1 MSTKRRP
8 PGTSQGGQ
16 YAPSA
21 RATEQSLAS
30 ELKLPSEDQ
39 PTMRYRSAGGLDLV
53 KSGSYDERRRISKDK
68 RAGAYNLSQLARD
81 PRSRQERTVRREE
94 MAYGPRPIGTGR
106 YYDAKVVSDLRLNIP
121 NNPGVTPAISR
132 SLADT
137 PHDDLTRAVLRGRY
151 TDNGT
156 KNHIA
161 LTAKKDSIRAEAA
174 GMDGM
179 EPATIVR
186 LAADDSASVVER
198 VARRKDIPAEAEPTL
213 ASHASPYV
221 RQAFARRAKTHR
233 VLSDLSND
241 PVNRVRRRA
250 SKRLRKL
257 F

>member
-1 MSTKRRP
+1 
-8 PGTSQGGQ
+8 
-16 YAPSA
+16 
-21 RATEQSLAS
+21 
-30 ELKLPSEDQ
+30 
-39 PTMRYRSAGGLDLV
+39 MRYRSARGLDLV

-81 PRSRQERTVRREE
+81 HRSRQERTVRREE
-94 MAYGPRPIGTGR
+94 MAYGGPRPMGTGR
-106 YYDAKVVSDLRLNIP
+106 YYDAKVVNDLRLNIP

-137 PHDDLTRAVLRGRY
+137 PYDDLTRAVLRGRY
-151 TDNGT
+151 TDDGT

-161 LTAKKDSIRAEAA
+161 LTNKEEFIRAEAA

-186 LAADDSASVVER
+186 LAADDSVRVVKR
-198 VARRKDIPAEAEPTL
+198 VANRKDIPAEAEPTL
-213 ASHASPYV
+213 ASHASPDV
-221 RQAFARRAKTHR
+221 RRTFARRAKTHQ

-241 PVNRVRRRA
+241 PVNRVRKRA

>member
-94 MAYGPRPIGTGR
+94 IAYGPRPIGTGR
-106 YYDAKVVSDLRLNIP
+106 YYDAKVVNDLRLNIP

-132 SLADT
+132 HLADT
-137 PHDDLTRAVLRGRY
+137 PYDDLTRAVLRGRY

-161 LTAKKDSIRAEAA
+161 LTNKKESIRAEAA
-174 GMDGM
+174 KMDSM

-186 LAADDSASVVER
+186 LAADDSEWVAGSV
-198 VARRKDIPAEAEPTL
+198 ANRKDIPAEAEPAL
-213 ASHASPYV
+213 AAHVSEGV
-221 RQAFARRAKTHR
+221 RYRFARRAKTYQA
-233 VLSDLSND
+233 LSNLSND
-241 PVNRVRRRA
+241 PVKRVRKRA
-250 SKRLRKL
+250 SKRLSKL
-257 F
+257 